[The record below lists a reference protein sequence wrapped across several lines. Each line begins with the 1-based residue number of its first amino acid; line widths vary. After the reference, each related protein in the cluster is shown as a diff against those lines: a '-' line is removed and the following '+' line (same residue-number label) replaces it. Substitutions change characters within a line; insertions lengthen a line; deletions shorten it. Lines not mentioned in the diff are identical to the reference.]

1 MKKYLFFLKI
11 SVSEFLVYRVRLLF
25 SLMDNVA
32 NPLIIL
38 IAISGARS
46 ITNVNSTSLL
56 PYYIGIT
63 IFLPFLYISIE
74 ETITEM
80 TYTGEI
86 NNFLI
91 RPLSFYKWILFREI
105 GKKIA
110 TLVVVIPFL
119 FVTVAYAINIKLIP
133 INLVIIGESLGVTVI
148 AFFLSFNFGYI
159 LGLFSFWIEEAWIL
173 RNTRDV
179 LVTLLG
185 GVALPYFL
193 FPKKLT
199 EILAYS
205 PFPYMISWPTRVFR
219 DGIKMTDLLIG
230 LIWLLISF
238 VTIKILWKKVLVRY
252 SGVGG

>member
-1 MKKYLFFLKI
+1 MIKYFFFLKI
-11 SVSEFLVYRVRLLF
+11 SINEFLTYRIRLIF
-25 SLMDNVA
+25 SLLDNIA

-38 IAISGARS
+38 LAISGARS
-46 ITNVNSTSLL
+46 ITNLNTSNLL
-56 PYYIGIT
+56 PYYVGIV

-80 TYTGEI
+80 TYNGEI
-86 NNFLI
+86 NNFLVK
-91 RPLSFYKWILFREI
+91 PLSFYKWIFFREI
-105 GKKIA
+105 GKKLA
-110 TLVVVIPFL
+110 TLIVVIPFL
-119 FVTVAYAINIKLIP
+119 TVTITYAIGIKLIP
-133 INLVIIGESLGVTVI
+133 IDFSTILLGLGVTCL

-193 FPKKLT
+193 FPDWVTK
-199 EILAYS
+199 ILMFT

-219 DGIKMTDLLIG
+219 DGIKIEEVFIATL
-230 LIWLLISF
+230 WLISSF
-238 VTIKILWKKVLVRY
+238 IFIKILWNKVLVRY

>member
-1 MKKYLFFLKI
+1 
-11 SVSEFLVYRVRLLF
+11 
-25 SLMDNVA
+25 
-32 NPLIIL
+32 
-38 IAISGARS
+38 
-46 ITNVNSTSLL
+46 
-56 PYYIGIT
+56 
-63 IFLPFLYISIE
+63 
-74 ETITEM
+74 
-80 TYTGEI
+80 
-86 NNFLI
+86 
-91 RPLSFYKWILFREI
+91 
-105 GKKIA
+105 
-110 TLVVVIPFL
+110 
-119 FVTVAYAINIKLIP
+119 VTVAYAINIKLIP

-238 VTIKILWKKVLVRY
+238 VTIKILWEKVLVRY

>member
-1 MKKYLFFLKI
+1 
-11 SVSEFLVYRVRLLF
+11 
-25 SLMDNVA
+25 MDNIA

-38 IAISGARS
+38 LAISGARS
-46 ITNVNSTSLL
+46 ITNLNTATLL
-56 PYYIGIT
+56 PYYIGVT

-91 RPLSFYKWILFREI
+91 KPLSFYKWILFREI

-110 TLVVVIPFL
+110 TLIIVIPFL
-119 FVTVAYAINIKLIP
+119 LVTVTYAINIKLIP
-133 INLVIIGESLGVTVI
+133 INFLIIAESLGVTLI

-159 LGLFSFWIEEAWIL
+159 LGLLSFWIEEAWIL

-199 EILAYS
+199 EILTYS
-205 PFPYMISWPTRVFR
+205 PFPYMVSWPIRVFR
-219 DGIKMTDLLIG
+219 DGMKTSEVLIG
-230 LIWLLISF
+230 LSWLVISF
-238 VTIKILWKKVLVRY
+238 VFIRFLWKRVLIRY

>member
-238 VTIKILWKKVLVRY
+238 VTIKILWEKVLVRY

>member
-1 MKKYLFFLKI
+1 
-11 SVSEFLVYRVRLLF
+11 
-25 SLMDNVA
+25 MDNVA

-238 VTIKILWKKVLVRY
+238 VTIKILWEKVLVRY